1 MKELEHYQSLFH
13 LNKDNPPTYKNHPPV
28 AGAIAWARDLYLRAK
43 KPILRFQVP
52 PTALPIVVADSSR
65 ESVYIHSPVESPMA
79 AALTPADAATCPSP
93 LFTTQAHEGLL
104 SSDYGVECKQRY
116 LSFARSVDAY
126 MTKLYQDWEGRVQNT
141 GEGGAVVTRGRRWRK
156 GL

>member
-52 PTALPIVVADSSR
+52 PTAFDYHSAPSITTHRLSHSCRYESLPGPRLDD
-65 ESVYIHSPVESPMA
+65 
-79 AALTPADAATCPSP
+79 ADAATCP
-93 LFTTQAHEGLL
+93 QAHEGLL

-141 GEGGAVVTRGRRWRK
+141 GEGGGAVVVMGGRGGEGGGR
-156 GL
+156 